1 MMLDDDSIV
10 RRLQV
15 GFGVLVLLL
24 AIAGVVGWQSL
35 TSMSSRVEETLG
47 MMQLEHELASQLSA
61 SVTHELEAGNYYL
74 ASRDSMAARNFQAR
88 GWEAHDVQR
97 RMNARQGQA
106 AAEVSIVAA
115 IDDKLSRIEQHYA
128 LAHRL
133 LDLGRD
139 AAAQTEVAKARP
151 VVDSMLGDMERLGRV
166 AAQKQSRSA
175 LAVKR
180 AAERRTVLLL
190 ALIVLA
196 LALATGV
203 VTYTVRSISEPLA
216 HLVAHARQLSQ
227 GDLTTRTRSDLPG
240 EFRILAG
247 AMNQTGES
255 LSRIV
260 GIAAKTADE
269 VSGSADDL
277 ANIAEQISQTA
288 SQTATAMAEVT
299 SGAEAQVGQLRHID
313 IALHAI
319 TSSAKGVMTG
329 AEEVTILAAD
339 IEKAA
344 AEKRSQIGRAL
355 SILVNVRETV
365 ESASGEVVALN
376 DTAADINRFVG
387 SVSRIAEQTNLLA
400 LNAAIEAARAGQSG
414 RGFAVVAEE
423 VRKLAEQAQQAA
435 DDIVHMTGVVTAR
448 VANASEAMTRSST
461 RVAEIER
468 VSRDIDLALE
478 AIATAAEQTRVAAGS
493 VSSAAQDNAD
503 AADSAAK
510 GVTVIAKTA
519 EGHAASA
526 QEVSATTEEQSA
538 ACEEMSSSTTQLQQG
553 SNRLKGLVRE
563 LKTS

>member
-1 MMLDDDSIV
+1 MADLFEDSIV
-10 RRLQV
+10 RRLQI

-24 AIAGVVGWQSL
+24 AVAGIVGWQAL
-35 TSMSSRVEETLG
+35 TSISRSMDEALQ
-47 MMQLEHELASQLSA
+47 MLQAEHELSAQLS
-61 SVTHELEAGNYYL
+61 THIAQELESGNYYL
-74 ASRDSMAARNFQAR
+74 TSRDTLASRDFQRR

-97 RMNARQGQA
+97 RMNARQGQTP
-106 AAEVSIVAA
+106 AELSIVAA
-115 IDDKLSRIEQHYA
+115 IDSKLSEVEQHYA

-133 LDLGRD
+133 LDLNRP
-139 AAAQTEVAKARP
+139 AASQAEVARARP

-175 LAVKR
+175 LALKR
-180 AAERRTVLLL
+180 ATERRTVLLI

-203 VTYTVRSISEPLA
+203 VTFTVRSISQPLA
-216 HLVAHARQLSQ
+216 HLVTHAQRLSV

-240 EFRILAG
+240 EFRILAS

-260 GIAAKTADE
+260 SVAARTADE

-277 ANIAEQISQTA
+277 AHIAVQISQTA
-288 SQTATAMAEVT
+288 SQTATAMSEVT
-299 SGAEAQVGQLRHID
+299 TGAEAQVGQIRHID
-313 IALHAI
+313 MALQAI
-319 TSSAKGVMTG
+319 TDSAKGVFAAAG
-329 AEEVTILAAD
+329 EVNVLAGD

-344 AEKRSQIGRAL
+344 AEKRTQISRAL

-423 VRKLAEQAQQAA
+423 VRKLAEQAQRAA
-435 DDIVHMTGVVTAR
+435 DDIVHMTGVVTSR
-448 VANASEAMTRSST
+448 VASASEAMTRSTT
-461 RVAEIER
+461 RVIEIER
-468 VSRDIDLALE
+468 VSRDIDAALE
-478 AIATAAEQTRVAAGS
+478 SIATAAEQTRIAAAT
-493 VSSAAQDNAD
+493 VSTAAQDNAN
-503 AADSAAK
+503 AADSAANS
-510 GVTVIAKTA
+510 IAAIARTA
-519 EGHAASA
+519 ESHAASA
-526 QEVSATTEEQSA
+526 EEVGATTEEQSA
-538 ACEEMSSSTTQLQQG
+538 ACEEMTTSTALLQQG
-553 SNRLKGLVRE
+553 STRLKSLVGE
-563 LKTS
+563 LKT

>member
-1 MMLDDDSIV
+1 MMEDANDSIV
-10 RRLQV
+10 RRLRV

-24 AIAGVVGWQSL
+24 ALAGVVGWQSL
-35 TSMSSRVEETLG
+35 SSMSRAVEQTLQ

-61 SVTHELEAGNYYL
+61 SIAHELEAGNFYLTSRDTL
-74 ASRDSMAARNFQAR
+74 ASQDFQQR

-97 RMNARQGQA
+97 RMNAREGQTP
-106 AAEVSIVAA
+106 AELAIVAA
-115 IDDKLSRIEQHYA
+115 IDNKLSEIEQHYA

-139 AAAQTEVAKARP
+139 QAARAQAARARP

-180 AAERRTVLLL
+180 ATERRTVLLV

-196 LALATGV
+196 LVIATGV
-203 VTYTVRSISEPLA
+203 VTYTVRSISEPLT
-216 HLVAHARQLSQ
+216 HLVSHAERLSV
-227 GDLTTRTRSDLPG
+227 GDLTTRTRADLPG
-240 EFRILAG
+240 EFRILAS

-260 GIAAKTADE
+260 SVAARTADE

-277 ANIAEQISQTA
+277 ASIAQQISQTA
-288 SQTATAMAEVT
+288 SQTANAMSEVT
-299 SGAEAQVGQLRHID
+299 TGAEAQVGQLRHID

-319 TSSAKGVMTG
+319 TSSAKGVLAG
-329 AEEVTILAAD
+329 AEEVNVFAGD

-344 AEKRSQIGRAL
+344 AEKRAQIGRAL
-355 SILVNVRETV
+355 AILVNVRETV
-365 ESASGEVVALN
+365 EAASNEVVALN

-435 DDIVHMTGVVTAR
+435 DDIVHMTGVVTSR
-448 VANASEAMTRSST
+448 VANASEAMARSST
-461 RVAEIER
+461 RVVEIER
-468 VSRDIDLALE
+468 VSRDIDVALE
-478 AIATAAEQTRVAAGS
+478 AIASAAEQTRIAAGN
-493 VSSAAQDNAD
+493 VSAAAQDNAD
-503 AADSAAK
+503 AAESAAS
-510 GVTVIAKTA
+510 GVNSIARTA
-519 EGHAASA
+519 ESHAASA
-526 QEVSATTEEQSA
+526 EEVSATTEEQSA
-538 ACEEMSSSTTQLQQG
+538 ACEEMSTSTAQLQHG
-553 SNRLKGLVRE
+553 SSRLKALVGE
-563 LKTS
+563 LKT